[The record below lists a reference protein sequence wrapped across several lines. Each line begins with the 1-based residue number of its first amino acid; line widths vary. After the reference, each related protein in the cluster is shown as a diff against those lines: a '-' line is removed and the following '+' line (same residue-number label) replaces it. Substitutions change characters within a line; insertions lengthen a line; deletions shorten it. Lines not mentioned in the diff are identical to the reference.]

1 MSLDQSGLEWRSQSF
16 SSLLSSSNSPCA
28 SSTPLRSPRRLVHS
42 FNDSQGSM
50 EELSEDEDSG
60 ERIKKVYVKPQVS
73 SGRARVPTRDQGCQV
88 NTTAAA
94 APRLI
99 SSKTQTSI
107 SEIPELGGIAQD
119 TNLKSARSMSDI
131 RIVSDFDTSKYL
143 TPLRIREIHSSRKT
157 TRNGHEMT
165 ERLSRQLEDK
175 REDIRIG

>member
-16 SSLLSSSNSPCA
+16 SSLLSSSANSPCA
-28 SSTPLRSPRRLVHS
+28 SSTPLRPRRLVHS

-94 APRLI
+94 PRLI
-99 SSKTQTSI
+99 SSKTQTSQI
-107 SEIPELGGIAQD
+107 FESPELNAQD
-119 TNLKSARSMSDI
+119 ANLKSARSMSDI
-131 RIVSDFDTSKYL
+131 RIA
-143 TPLRIREIHSSRKT
+143 
-157 TRNGHEMT
+157 M
-165 ERLSRQLEDK
+165 
-175 REDIRIG
+175 